1 MLEQKWYTV
10 ADVAALTGL
19 TDRTIRNYLKEGT
32 LHGKK
37 VGVQWRFTQQDIESL
52 FREADVTGPLTE
64 LLDELVSDFLHGS
77 QRPQEMECRILD
89 IPCKTEE
96 LWKNIVKKLR
106 KQIDEKGEDGR
117 RSPGNIKVR
126 NRCFGLSR
134 QADRR
139 IPNGWRAR

>member
-52 FREADVTGPLTE
+52 FREADVTEPFTE
-64 LLDELVSDFLHGS
+64 LLDELVSVNPS
-77 QRPQEMECRILD
+77 SSIAITM
-89 IPCKTEE
+89 
-96 LWKNIVKKLR
+96 
-106 KQIDEKGEDGR
+106 
-117 RSPGNIKVR
+117 S
-126 NRCFGLSR
+126 SR
-134 QADRR
+134 MVYS
-139 IPNGWRAR
+139 

>member
-52 FREADVTGPLTE
+52 FREADVTEPFTE

-77 QRPQEMECRILD
+77 QRPQEMECRFWIS
-89 IPCKTEE
+89 P
-96 LWKNIVKKLR
+96 VKQKSCG
-106 KQIDEKGEDGR
+106 KI
-117 RSPGNIKVR
+117 S
-126 NRCFGLSR
+126 
-134 QADRR
+134 
-139 IPNGWRAR
+139 